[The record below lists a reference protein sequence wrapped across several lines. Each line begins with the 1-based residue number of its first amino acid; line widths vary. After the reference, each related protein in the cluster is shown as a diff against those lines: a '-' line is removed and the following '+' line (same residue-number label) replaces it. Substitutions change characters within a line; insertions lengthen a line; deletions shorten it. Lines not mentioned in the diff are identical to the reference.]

1 MHHGDQHQG
10 EVRGHVEQLL
20 LSDQGNQDN
29 NQNKFQYSDSAEVF
43 IFLKKNHLHMTLGR
57 GGKIFSNGFLKML
70 INLNFEYLFSNSNII
85 LYII

>member
-20 LSDQGNQDN
+20 LSDQGNQNN
-29 NQNKFQYSDSAEVF
+29 NQNKFQYSDSAKVF
-43 IFLKKNHLHMTLGR
+43 FFLKKNHLHMTLR

-70 INLNFEYLFSNSNII
+70 INLSFEYQFPTQI
-85 LYII
+85 